1 MQGDYSKATVPISM
15 EQSSPFEHSK
25 LDIWGSLLRQ
35 TLSLRGS
42 TRNGK
47 KRKKKKLSRIEKK
60 RDKKRVQTEYQS
72 GTELGNLRKPFTIF
86 KIMNNNK
93 KNRNVKLKELSEP
106 SLLEVQ
112 EN

>member
-47 KRKKKKLSRIEKK
+47 KKKKIKQDREKK
-60 RDKKRVQTEYQS
+60 R
-72 GTELGNLRKPFTIF
+72 
-86 KIMNNNK
+86 
-93 KNRNVKLKELSEP
+93 
-106 SLLEVQ
+106 
-112 EN
+112 

>member
-47 KRKKKKLSRIEKK
+47 KKKK
-60 RDKKRVQTEYQS
+60 
-72 GTELGNLRKPFTIF
+72 N
-86 KIMNNNK
+86 
-93 KNRNVKLKELSEP
+93 
-106 SLLEVQ
+106 
-112 EN
+112 

>member
-47 KRKKKKLSRIEKK
+47 KKKKLSRIEKK
-60 RDKKRVQTEYQS
+60 RDKRESRQNTRVEQCWEIS
-72 GTELGNLRKPFTIF
+72 ESHSPF
-86 KIMNNNK
+86 
-93 KNRNVKLKELSEP
+93 LK
-106 SLLEVQ
+106 
-112 EN
+112 

>member
-1 MQGDYSKATVPISM
+1 MQGDYSKATIPISM

-47 KRKKKKLSRIEKK
+47 KKKLSRIEKK
-60 RDKKRVQTEYQS
+60 E
-72 GTELGNLRKPFTIF
+72 I
-86 KIMNNNK
+86 
-93 KNRNVKLKELSEP
+93 KESPDRIPE
-106 SLLEVQ
+106 
-112 EN
+112 

>member
-1 MQGDYSKATVPISM
+1 MQGDHSKATVPISM

-47 KRKKKKLSRIEKK
+47 KIKQDREKK
-60 RDKKRVQTEYQS
+60 RDKRESRQNTRVEQS
-72 GTELGNLRKPFTIF
+72 REISESHSPF
-86 KIMNNNK
+86 
-93 KNRNVKLKELSEP
+93 LKS
-106 SLLEVQ
+106 
-112 EN
+112 